1 LFFKKLVEKPILL
14 DVHEHRARISTS
26 GGKRIQWSPTAA
38 PQNPNLLKISTSG
51 IGASF

>member
-26 GGKRIQWSPTAA
+26 GGKRIQWSPPLQRHKT
-38 PQNPNLLKISTSG
+38 LIY
-51 IGASF
+51 